1 MTLDEIKPDQECEI
15 VDITSEGMMGQRLLE
30 GMMGQRLLD
39 MGFIPGTRIKVVR
52 NAPLVDPV
60 EFLLKGYN
68 ISLRHSEA
76 KQVEVTLL

>member
-15 VDITSEGMMGQRLLE
+15 VDITSGGIME
-30 GMMGQRLLD
+30 QRLLD
-39 MGFIPGTRIKVVR
+39 MGFIPGTRIKVIR

-60 EFLLKGYN
+60 EFFLKGYN

>member
-1 MTLDEIKPDQECEI
+1 MTLDEMKPGQECEV
-15 VDITSEGMMGQRLLE
+15 VDISAEGILE
-30 GMMGQRLLD
+30 QRLLD

-60 EFLLKGYN
+60 EFFMKGYN

-76 KQVEVTLL
+76 GLVEVNLL

>member
-15 VDITSEGMMGQRLLE
+15 VDITSEGI
-30 GMMGQRLLD
+30 MGQRLLD
-39 MGFIPGTRIKVVR
+39 MGFIPGTRIKVIR

-60 EFLLKGYN
+60 EFQLKGYN

-76 KQVEVTLL
+76 KQVEVSLL

>member
-1 MTLDEIKPDQECEI
+1 MTLDEIKPDQECGI
-15 VDITSEGMMGQRLLE
+15 VDITAEGI
-30 GMMGQRLLD
+30 MGQRLLD
-39 MGFIPGTRIKVVR
+39 MGFIPKTRIKVIR

-60 EFLLKGYN
+60 EFFLKGYN

>member
-15 VDITSEGMMGQRLLE
+15 VDITSE

-76 KQVEVTLL
+76 KQVEVILL

>member
-15 VDITSEGMMGQRLLE
+15 VDITSEGI
-30 GMMGQRLLD
+30 MGQRLLD

-60 EFLLKGYN
+60 EFELKGYH

-76 KQVEVTLL
+76 KQVEVSLL